1 MEYENMTF
9 EVIPKNVI
17 VHPANRGVQ
26 VEQHPMYKAID
37 LLSIG
42 EKLVLG
48 KRAELEHAQY
58 ERLRQAAKKRA
69 DRVTELSKG
78 KKKFKIYTGL
88 RPSTAAEKILV
99 IERTA

>member
-1 MEYENMTF
+1 MEYEDMTF

-17 VHPANRGVQ
+17 VRRANRGVQ
-26 VEQHPMYKAID
+26 VEDHPMYKAID

-48 KRAELEHAQY
+48 KREEFEHVHY

-69 DRVTELSKG
+69 ARVTELSKG
-78 KKKFKIYTGL
+78 KKKFKTYTGL
-88 RPSTAAEKILV
+88 RPGTAAEKILL